1 MDEESKE
8 TKTPTWQW
16 IAGLAMSGMM
26 FLSCL
31 LLVTALSS
39 IKANTEAIVAM
50 DLRITSAEKTVPLQ
64 FELIQQSLETI
75 RTSQLKQAEILNKSA
90 VTFKEWRTR

>member
-1 MDEESKE
+1 MGEESKE
-8 TKTPTWQW
+8 TKTPTWQY

-50 DLRITSAEKTVPLQ
+50 DLRLTSAEKTVPLQ

-75 RTSQLKQAEILNKSA
+75 RTAQIAQATMLSKSEVTLKGWKA
-90 VTFKEWRTR
+90 R